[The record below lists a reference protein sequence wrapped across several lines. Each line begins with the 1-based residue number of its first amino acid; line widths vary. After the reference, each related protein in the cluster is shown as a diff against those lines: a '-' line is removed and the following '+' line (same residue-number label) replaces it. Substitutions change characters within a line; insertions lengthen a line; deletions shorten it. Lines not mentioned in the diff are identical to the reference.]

1 MAEDIGKEIAP
12 FARKSKTLLR
22 QVNKELATIPDY
34 KLEGNRVN
42 AIADAVTAIRRGIRL
57 LKGKESKPSLEKKKQ
72 KLETFL
78 KRAEELKGA
87 TRIKGTKTILYNSKG
102 GSAIKKAVG
111 PQDFRKGGMTLFT
124 ADNRKKK

>member
-78 KRAEELKGA
+78 KRAEDLKGA
-87 TRIKGTKTILYNSKG
+87 TRIKRTNTILYK
-102 GSAIKKAVG
+102 
-111 PQDFRKGGMTLFT
+111 
-124 ADNRKKK
+124 